1 MSDKDLN
8 EIQTKIALLEK
19 DAKTGE
25 QIHRRLEI
33 AIDKLSDCAISLKG
47 MLAQQEQKLTKA
59 EQTDEDIFITLEAR
73 RKEWDN
79 DLKELHS
86 RITTNTK
93 ELREHQIQSE
103 NNMLNELRHMRQ
115 QLSERVGVL
124 EKWRWLI
131 IGGSIIIGLM
141 MSNPSGNL
149 WDFLN
154 QSLDFFHSFCYNIS
168 MSSYIDIKFIN
179 LLSTRLPKFKRKSEY
194 LFNFRC
200 PHCGDSQKSLTKARG
215 FVYKKE

>member
-1 MSDKDLN
+1 MADDLN
-8 EIQTKIALLEK
+8 KIQTKIALLEK

-59 EQTDEDIFITLEAR
+59 EQTDEDIFITLESR

-93 ELREHQIQSE
+93 ELRENQIKSE
-103 NNMLNELRHMRQ
+103 NNMLNELRSMRQ

-141 MSNPSGNL
+141 MSNPSGNI
-149 WDFLN
+149 WEFLN
-154 QSLDFFHSFCYNIS
+154 
-168 MSSYIDIKFIN
+168 
-179 LLSTRLPKFKRKSEY
+179 
-194 LFNFRC
+194 
-200 PHCGDSQKSLTKARG
+200 
-215 FVYKKE
+215 

>member
-1 MSDKDLN
+1 MADDLN
-8 EIQTKIALLEK
+8 KIQTKIALLEK

-59 EQTDEDIFITLEAR
+59 EQTDEDIFITLESR

-93 ELREHQIQSE
+93 ELRENQIKSE
-103 NNMLNELRHMRQ
+103 NNMLNELRSMRQ

-141 MSNPSGNL
+141 MSNPSGTM
-149 WDFLN
+149 WEFLN
-154 QSLDFFHSFCYNIS
+154 
-168 MSSYIDIKFIN
+168 
-179 LLSTRLPKFKRKSEY
+179 
-194 LFNFRC
+194 
-200 PHCGDSQKSLTKARG
+200 
-215 FVYKKE
+215 

>member
-1 MSDKDLN
+1 MSDLEKLKTD
-8 EIQTKIALLEK
+8 IALLKK

-25 QIHRRLEI
+25 LIHQRLEV
-33 AIDKLSDCAISLKG
+33 AVDKLTEITISLKG
-47 MLAQQEQKLTKA
+47 MIAQQEQKLTRA
-59 EQTDEDIFITLEAR
+59 EQTDDDIFITLESR

-86 RITTNTK
+86 RITTNSR

-103 NNMLNELRHMRQ
+103 QTMLNELRSMKT

-141 MSNPSGNL
+141 MSNPSGNM
-149 WDFLN
+149 WEFL
-154 QSLDFFHSFCYNIS
+154 S
-168 MSSYIDIKFIN
+168 
-179 LLSTRLPKFKRKSEY
+179 
-194 LFNFRC
+194 
-200 PHCGDSQKSLTKARG
+200 
-215 FVYKKE
+215 

>member
-1 MSDKDLN
+1 MSEKELN

-19 DAKTGE
+19 AAKTGE

-47 MLAQQEQKLTKA
+47 MLAQQEQKLAKA
-59 EQTDEDIFITLEAR
+59 EQTDDDIFITLESR
-73 RKEWDN
+73 IKEWDN

-86 RITTNTK
+86 RITTNSR
-93 ELREHQIQSE
+93 ELREHQVRSE
-103 NNMLNELRHMRQ
+103 QTMLNELRAMKT

-141 MSNPSGNL
+141 VSNP
-149 WDFLN
+149 D
-154 QSLDFFHSFCYNIS
+154 S
-168 MSSYIDIKFIN
+168 MLMKMF
-179 LLSTRLPKFKRKSEY
+179 
-194 LFNFRC
+194 
-200 PHCGDSQKSLTKARG
+200 
-215 FVYKKE
+215 

>member
-1 MSDKDLN
+1 MADDLSK
-8 EIQTKIALLEK
+8 IQTKIALLEK

-25 QIHRRLEI
+25 QIHRRVEI

-59 EQTDEDIFITLEAR
+59 EQTDEDIFITLESR

-79 DLKELHS
+79 DLKELHA

-154 QSLDFFHSFCYNIS
+154 
-168 MSSYIDIKFIN
+168 
-179 LLSTRLPKFKRKSEY
+179 
-194 LFNFRC
+194 
-200 PHCGDSQKSLTKARG
+200 
-215 FVYKKE
+215 

>member
-1 MSDKDLN
+1 MSENEIN

-33 AIDKLSDCAISLKG
+33 AIDKLYDCAISLKG

-86 RITTNTK
+86 RITTNSR
-93 ELREHQIQSE
+93 ELREHQVRSE
-103 NNMLNELRHMRQ
+103 QTMLNELRAMKT

-141 MSNPSGNL
+141 MSNPNGNF
-149 WDFLN
+149 WEFLN
-154 QSLDFFHSFCYNIS
+154 
-168 MSSYIDIKFIN
+168 
-179 LLSTRLPKFKRKSEY
+179 
-194 LFNFRC
+194 
-200 PHCGDSQKSLTKARG
+200 
-215 FVYKKE
+215 